1 MKRMVATVVLSLVAS
16 AFAAEKIHKHACEHE
31 HEQEHEHEHKH
42 EHDHEHEHA
51 HGVGVEVSAAAAQA
65 MGLRTVRPEKRRM
78 CSTISLLGRLELAP
92 DARMSAAT
100 PVAGRV
106 LIKVRPLESVT
117 AGTVLFTVE
126 APELRAKTKEIALLE
141 QRLKVY
147 RDLNRAP
154 AERESELALK
164 RAEREAMLAG
174 AEERDGVVS
183 VRATASG
190 RVESL
195 PVSDGSWVASGTTV
209 VELQRAD
216 RVRFAASVASSEA
229 GRLKDGMKITCGEHV
244 GTLRMGFGGSD
255 GLTQVYAVFDRELPF
270 RPGERLHVDCV
281 TNENETPVIAV
292 PSACIV
298 KVGLEPTVFVRDEHD
313 EDRYAAVKV
322 ELGRTNGGWT
332 EVKGLPDDDD
342 LEIVKEGAYELKIA
356 LAAKSGSAPAGHFH
370 ADGTFHEGTDE

>member
-1 MKRMVATVVLSLVAS
+1 MKRLVATVVLSLVVS
-16 AFAAEKIHKHACEHE
+16 SFAAEKVHKHACER
-31 HEQEHEHEHKH
+31 EHEHKH
-42 EHDHEHEHA
+42 KHEHNHEHEHA
-51 HGVGVEVSAAAAQA
+51 HGAGVEVSTAASQA

-78 CSTISLLGRLELAP
+78 SSTMSLLGRLELAP

-106 LIKVRPLESVT
+106 LIKVRPLERVT
-117 AGTVLFTVE
+117 AGTVLFTLE

-313 EDRYAAVKV
+313 EDRYVAVKV

>member
-1 MKRMVATVVLSLVAS
+1 MKRMVATVVLSLVVS
-16 AFAAEKIHKHACEHE
+16 SFAAEKVHKHACEH
-31 HEQEHEHEHKH
+31 EHEHEHKH
-42 EHDHEHEHA
+42 EHDHEREHA
-51 HGVGVEVSAAAAQA
+51 HGAGVEVSTAASQA

-78 CSTISLLGRLELAP
+78 SSTRTLLGRLELAP

-106 LIKVRPLESVT
+106 SIKVRSLENVT

-147 RDLNRAP
+147 RDLNRVP

-195 PVSDGSWVASGTTV
+195 SVSDGSWVSSGTTV
-209 VELQRAD
+209 VDLQRSD
-216 RVRFAASVASSEA
+216 RVCFMATVAFSEA
-229 GRLKDGMKITCGEHV
+229 GRFKDGMIVTCGGQA
-244 GTLRMGFGGSD
+244 GTLRLGFGGSD
-255 GLTQVYAVFDRELPF
+255 GLTPIYVFFEQELPF
-270 RPGERLHVDCV
+270 RPGERLQVDCV
-281 TNENETPVIAV
+281 TDESETPVVAV

-298 KVGLEPTVFVRDEHD
+298 RVGLDPTVFVRDEHD
-313 EDRYAAVKV
+313 EDRFLAVKV
-322 ELGRTNGGWT
+322 APGRTNGGWT

-356 LAAKSGSAPAGHFH
+356 LAAQSGSAPAGHFH
-370 ADGTFHEGTDE
+370 ADGTFHEGKDE

>member
-1 MKRMVATVVLSLVAS
+1 MKRLVATVVLSLVVS
-16 AFAAEKIHKHACEHE
+16 SFAAEKVHKHACEH
-31 HEQEHEHEHKH
+31 EHEHEHKH

-51 HGVGVEVSAAAAQA
+51 HGAGVEVSTAASQA

-78 CSTISLLGRLELAP
+78 SSTRTLLGRLELAP

-106 LIKVRPLESVT
+106 SIKVRSLENVT

-147 RDLNRAP
+147 RDLNRVP

-183 VRATASG
+183 VRASASG
-190 RVESL
+190 RVDTLS
-195 PVSDGSWVASGTTV
+195 VSDGSWVSSGTTV
-209 VELQRAD
+209 VELQRSD
-216 RVRFAASVASSEA
+216 RVRFMSMVAASDA

-244 GTLRMGFGGSD
+244 GTLRMDFGGSD
-255 GLTQVYAVFDRELPF
+255 GLTPIYVFFEQELPF
-270 RPGERLHVDCV
+270 RPGERLQVDCV
-281 TNENETPVIAV
+281 TDESETPVVAV

-298 KVGLEPTVFVRDEHD
+298 RVGLDPTVFVRDEHD
-313 EDRYAAVKV
+313 EDRFLAVKV
-322 ELGRTNGGWT
+322 TPGRTNGGWT

-356 LAAKSGSAPAGHFH
+356 LAAQSGSAPAGHFH